1 MSQRTRR
8 FDLESLTPLHWLAV
22 ALALVSAAVHL
33 VLGVGFLPHPMGV
46 AFLLAT
52 AGFVVG
58 VVLVLS
64 NRRRRLVYL
73 AGLPFV
79 GIQILLWYLVNRPT
93 ALADLSAAGAID
105 KVAQVA
111 LIVALAVL
119 YRREF

>member
-8 FDLESLTPLHWLAV
+8 FDLESLTPLHWLAI

-79 GIQILLWYLVNRPT
+79 GVQILLWYLVNRPT

-111 LIVALAVL
+111 LLAALAVL
-119 YRREF
+119 YRRES